1 MFFLENIRLA
11 FGSLMTNKM
20 RSLLTMLGIII
31 GISSVITITTIGN
44 SLQKTLSNTFSMFGG
59 NSYTINYQFKDY
71 DEEEFSIDEFYKI
84 NDSDYITTDM
94 LDEMKNRFG
103 SKYMISMRNSLGLGT
118 IRNRKG
124 QELNAILWGGTEG
137 YYKLN
142 EKSSKLLKGRYLND
156 TDSDRSKN
164 AIMVTDIFVEQYFK
178 TDEDPIG
185 KTISVNLNSGFNA
198 EFVIVGIFEPSKEM
212 MKMLDQ
218 DKSNLDKR
226 TIMFVPYY
234 TVERLN
240 GETQREY
247 VSYPEFISTEGT
259 DNIEGDLKEL
269 RKFFEEMYESNKRIY
284 PEVNSS
290 LYIMEKANKILNLV
304 TVAISVIA
312 AISLLV
318 GGIGVMNIMLVSIT
332 ERTRE
337 IGVRKAIGAKSSVIR
352 TQFIIEAV
360 ILSLI
365 GGLIGVL
372 LGIAGGILIG
382 YAAKKFV
389 LTSVSFADL
398 VEISIQPSLAAILI
412 SLGFC
417 MLIGIFF
424 GSYPASKAAKL
435 DPIDALRYE

>member
-44 SLQKTLSNTFSMFGG
+44 SLQKTLANTFSMFGG
-59 NSYTINYQFKDY
+59 NSYTVEYEFKDY
-71 DEEEFSIDEFYKI
+71 DEEQFSIDEFYTI
-84 NDSDYITTDM
+84 NDSDYITSEM
-94 LDEMKNRFG
+94 LDKMNERFG
-103 SKYMISMRNSLGLGT
+103 GKYIISMRNSLGRGT

-124 QELNAILWGGTEG
+124 QDLNVMLWGGTEG

-142 EKSSKLLKGRYLND
+142 EKTCKLLKGRYLND

-164 AIMVTDIFVEQYFK
+164 AIMVSDIFVEQYFK
-178 TDEDPIG
+178 ADDDPIG
-185 KTISVNLNSGFNA
+185 KTISVNLNSGFNV
-198 EFVIVGIFEPSKEM
+198 EFVIVGIFSPSKEM

-218 DKSNLDKR
+218 DKSNMDKR
-226 TIMFVPYY
+226 TIMFVPYH

-240 GETQREY
+240 GVPKREF

-259 DNIEGDLKEL
+259 DDIEGDLKEL
-269 RKFFEEMYESNKRIY
+269 QSFFDEMYASNKRLY
-284 PEVNSS
+284 PKISSS
-290 LYIMEKANKILNLV
+290 LDMMEKANKILNLV

-365 GGLIGVL
+365 GGFIGVI
-372 LGIAGGILIG
+372 LGIAGGIMIG
-382 YAAKKFV
+382 YAAKNFI
-389 LTSVSFADL
+389 LTSVSYADL
-398 VEISIQPSLAAILI
+398 VEISIQPSIAAILI

-435 DPIDALRYE
+435 DPIEALRYE

>member
-59 NSYTINYQFKDY
+59 NSYTVEYEFKDY
-71 DEEEFSIDEFYKI
+71 DEEQFSIDEFYVI
-84 NDSDYITTDM
+84 NDSDYITSDM
-94 LDEMKNRFG
+94 LDEMNERFG
-103 SKYMISMRNSLGLGT
+103 GKYIISMRNSLGRGT

-124 QELNAILWGGTEG
+124 QDLNAVLWGGTEG

-142 EKSSKLLKGRYLND
+142 EKTCKLLKGRYLND
-156 TDSDRSKN
+156 TDSERSKN
-164 AIMVTDIFVEQYFK
+164 AIMVSDIFVEQYFK
-178 TDEDPIG
+178 ADEDPIG
-185 KTISVNLNSGFNA
+185 KTISVNLYSGFNVD
-198 EFVIVGIFEPSKEM
+198 FVIVGIFEPSKEM
-212 MKMLDQ
+212 LKMLDQ

-226 TIMFVPYY
+226 TFMFVPYH
-234 TVERLN
+234 TVDRLN
-240 GETQREY
+240 GVPQREF

-259 DNIEGDLKEL
+259 NDIEGDLKEL
-269 RKFFEEMYESNKRIY
+269 QSFFDEMYASNKRLY
-284 PEVNSS
+284 PKISSS
-290 LYIMEKANKILNLV
+290 LDMMEKANKILNLV

-365 GGLIGVL
+365 GGFIGVV
-372 LGIAGGILIG
+372 LGIGGGILIG
-382 YAAKKFV
+382 YAAKNFI
-389 LTSVSFADL
+389 LTSVSYADL

-435 DPIDALRYE
+435 DPIEALRYE

>member
-1 MFFLENIRLA
+1 MFFFENVRLA
-11 FGSLMTNKM
+11 FSSLKTNKM

-31 GISSVITITTIGN
+31 GISAVITITTIGN

-59 NSYTINYQFKDY
+59 SSYYIDYQFKDY
-71 DEEEFSIDEFYKI
+71 DEEEYSVDDFYQI
-84 NDSDYITTDM
+84 LDSDYVTMDM
-94 LDEMKNRFG
+94 LTAMKERFG
-103 SKYMISMRNSLGLGT
+103 DKYMMSLSNSLGLCK

-124 QELNAILWGGTEG
+124 QELNAVLWGGTGG
-137 YYKLN
+137 YFRLT
-142 EKSSKLLKGRYLND
+142 EKSCKLLKGRYLND
-156 TDSDRSKN
+156 YDSERSKN

-178 TDEDPIG
+178 SDEDPIG
-185 KTISVNLNSGFNA
+185 KTITVNLACGFNA
-198 EFVIVGIFEPSKEM
+198 DFVIVGVFESSKEM
-212 MKMLDQ
+212 LKMLDQ

-226 TIMFVPYY
+226 TFMYLPYN

-240 GETQREY
+240 GDPPRDY
-247 VSYPEFISTEGT
+247 VPYPEFISTEE
-259 DNIEGDLKEL
+259 NVDLESDMTEL
-269 RKFFEEMYESNKRIY
+269 QNFFDEQYAPNKRIRA
-284 PEVNSS
+284 EINSS
-290 LYIMEKANKILNLV
+290 LDIMEKANKILNLV
-304 TVAISVIA
+304 TIAISVIA

-352 TQFIIEAV
+352 TQFIIESV

-365 GGLIGVL
+365 GGIIGVI

-382 YAAKKFV
+382 YAAKNFV
-389 LTSVSFADL
+389 LSSVSYADL
-398 VEISIQPSLAAILI
+398 VEISIQPSPAAILI

-417 MLIGIFF
+417 MMIGIFF

-435 DPIDALRYE
+435 DPIESLRYE